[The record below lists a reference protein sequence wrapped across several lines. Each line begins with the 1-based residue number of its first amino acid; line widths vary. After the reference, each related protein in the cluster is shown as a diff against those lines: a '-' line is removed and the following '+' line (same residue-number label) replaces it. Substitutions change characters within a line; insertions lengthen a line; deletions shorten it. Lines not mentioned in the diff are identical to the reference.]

1 MLLDILI
8 TVLLVA
14 ANSFFVAA
22 EFAIVKVRG
31 SQLEIKAQTGN
42 PFAILG
48 KRIIAH
54 LDGYLAA
61 TQLGITL
68 ASLGL
73 GWIGEPVVS
82 KLILAFMDAVG
93 VGMEPGTAHAIALP
107 VAFVTITILHI
118 VFGELAPKSVAI
130 QRSETT
136 TLAIVYP
143 LHFFYLL
150 FRPFI
155 WLLNGLANTLLG
167 LFGIMPAQETEI
179 HSSEELKFLVQQGG
193 DSGTIASEHYDL
205 IRNAFEFSVRTAK
218 QIMIPR
224 SRMLVIDIDAFDSS
238 TLETIIAEGYSR
250 IPCYEG
256 NPDHI
261 VGIVHLKHVLIGM
274 LGKERFEIRDVLRP
288 VLFIPETKLIGELLK
303 EFQAQHEQLAVV
315 VDEFGGTQGIITME
329 DILEELVG
337 EIQDESDFELQ
348 SVERIDE
355 QTFLVRASA
364 ALGDINREL
373 PRPLPREGQSE
384 TLAGYL
390 LYHFGRVPNTND
402 SIVSD
407 GYEFTVTKM
416 NRTAI
421 VQARVRSLSGHEA
434 DGI

>member
-1 MLLDILI
+1 MHAL
-8 TVLLVA
+8 
-14 ANSFFVAA
+14 
-22 EFAIVKVRG
+22 
-31 SQLEIKAQTGN
+31 
-42 PFAILG
+42 
-48 KRIIAH
+48 
-54 LDGYLAA
+54 
-61 TQLGITL
+61 
-68 ASLGL
+68 
-73 GWIGEPVVS
+73 
-82 KLILAFMDAVG
+82 G
-93 VGMEPGTAHAIALP
+93 VGMTPETAHTIALP
-107 VAFVTITILHI
+107 VAFVTITVLHI
-118 VFGELAPKSVAI
+118 VFGELAPKSIAI
-130 QRSETT
+130 QRSEAT

-143 LHFFYLL
+143 LHLFYIL

-167 LFGIMPAQETEI
+167 LVRIMPVHETEI
-179 HSSEELKFLVQQGG
+179 HSSEELKYLVRQGSDFG
-193 DSGTIASEHYDL
+193 MIESGHYDL
-205 IRNAFEFSVRTAK
+205 IRNAFDFSERTVK

-224 SRMLVIDIDAFDSS
+224 SRMLAIDIDAFDEGA
-238 TLETIIAEGYSR
+238 LERIISEGYSR

-261 VGIVHLKHVLIGM
+261 VGAVHLKHVLIGM
-274 LGKERFEIRDVLRP
+274 LRKQSFGIRDVLRP
-288 VLFIPETKLIGELLK
+288 VLFVPETKRIGELLK
-303 EFQAQHEQLAVV
+303 EFQEQHEQLAVV

-348 SVERIDE
+348 SIERVDDR
-355 QTFLVRASA
+355 TFLIHASA

-390 LYHFGRVPNTND
+390 LYQFGRVPNTND

-421 VQARVRSLSGHEA
+421 VQARVRSLSA
-434 DGI
+434 PDPDAI

>member
-1 MLLDILI
+1 
-8 TVLLVA
+8 VLLVA

-22 EFAIVKVRG
+22 EFAIVKVRV

-48 KRIIAH
+48 RRVIAH

-82 KLILAFMDAVG
+82 KLILAIMHALG
-93 VGMEPGTAHAIALP
+93 VGMAPETAHTIALP
-107 VAFVTITILHI
+107 VAFVTITVLHI
-118 VFGELAPKSVAI
+118 VFGELAPKSIAI
-130 QRSETT
+130 QRSEAT

-143 LHFFYLL
+143 LHLFYIL

-167 LFGIMPAQETEI
+167 LVGIMPVHETEI
-179 HSSEELKFLVQQGG
+179 HSSEELKYLVRQGS
-193 DSGTIASEHYDL
+193 DFGTIESGHYDL
-205 IRNAFEFSVRTAK
+205 IRNAFDFSERTVK

-224 SRMLVIDIDAFDSS
+224 SRMLAIDIDAFDEGA
-238 TLETIIAEGYSR
+238 LERIISEGYSR
-250 IPCYEG
+250 IPCYED

-261 VGIVHLKHVLIGM
+261 VGVVHLKHVLIGM
-274 LGKERFEIRDVLRP
+274 LRKQSFGIRDVLRP
-288 VLFIPETKLIGELLK
+288 VLFVPETKRIGELLK
-303 EFQAQHEQLAVV
+303 EFQEQHEQLAVV

-348 SVERIDE
+348 SIERVDDR
-355 QTFLVRASA
+355 TFLIHASA

-390 LYHFGRVPNTND
+390 LYQFGRVPNTND

-421 VQARVRSLSGHEA
+421 VQARLRDLSEPDP